1 MKDSLRSQF
10 DEILG
15 RHFERLIGT
24 KQGIGGLPLN
34 IATIGCFV
42 LLGGRE
48 IEIENSPSD
57 DIERYTRDT
66 FLQEAADI
74 GIQPDDYLKNWL
86 QDMIQRGYAR
96 ADSEGRFFAQQPTV
110 IMARLLDRIFPKMPG
125 INFLAYIGQTIEEAV
140 SGRTDMEAAI
150 SRFDQTLKHHGV
162 PVSKQKSPQVSPAKG
177 TEKSQVSTDDQQKSQ
192 LNREQILAE
201 LYSRSR
207 TREEPSVSS
216 SYRDS
221 QKILAGGTFLKS
233 VKIGDIHPKEEV
245 PSETVREMDVE
256 NEKAPVEPPS
266 VIEHSSVQDANAQEV
281 YQEIQV
287 EIITGRPDVDE
298 VDGSASLSKQ
308 EAVAV
313 SQDAAGDKGEEAPV
327 TTDKEDQ
334 GLTDEAGEEESA
346 QDDDIAKK
354 IAAFEKDLALTCPIC
369 RENVLKEQPTAAGKI
384 YYSCPSN
391 DCNFISWG
399 KPHLIE
405 CKRCKNP
412 FLVEATDTSGQAILK
427 CPRATCQHR
436 QDLSPKRVRVV
447 RKRLVRRK
455 K

>member
-48 IEIENSPSD
+48 IEIENSPSEA
-57 DIERYTRDT
+57 IERYTHDT
-66 FLQEAADI
+66 FLHEAADV
-74 GIQPDDYLKNWL
+74 GIHPDDYLRTWL
-86 QDMIQRGYAR
+86 QNMIQRGYAEV
-96 ADSEGRFFAQQPTV
+96 DSEGRFFTRQSTI

-140 SGRTDMEAAI
+140 TGRTDMDAAI

-162 PVSKQKSPQVSPAKG
+162 PVSRQKSPHTSPSKG
-177 TEKSQVSTDDQQKSQ
+177 IETSQASANDQQKSQ
-192 LNREQILAE
+192 LSREQILAE
-201 LYSRSR
+201 LYSRSK
-207 TREEPSVSS
+207 TRQEPTTVPSFRSNH
-216 SYRDS
+216 
-221 QKILAGGTFLKS
+221 KILAGGSILKTLE
-233 VKIGDIHPKEEV
+233 VDKIPPKEEMS
-245 PSETVREMDVE
+245 PEIIHNTEVE
-256 NEKAPVEPPS
+256 KEGASVESPN
-266 VIEHSSVQDANAQEV
+266 VVEHSPVQDVKAQEV
-281 YQEIQV
+281 YQEIQAKIVIGGLYIDGV
-287 EIITGRPDVDE
+287 E
-298 VDGSASLSKQ
+298 GSAPLTNEK
-308 EAVAV
+308 AHPV
-313 SQDAAGDKGEEAPV
+313 SHDAAVDQVKATPI
-327 TTDKEDQ
+327 TDGEDQ
-334 GLTDEAGEEESA
+334 ELIDETGEEEGT
-346 QDDDIAKK
+346 QDDDIANR

-369 RENVLKEQPTAAGKI
+369 RENVLKEQSTAASKI

-399 KPHLIE
+399 KPHLLE
-405 CKRCKNP
+405 CNRCKNP
-412 FLVEATDTSGQAILK
+412 FLVEVTDTSGQIILK

-436 QDLSPKRVRVV
+436 QSLSPKRVKVV